1 MRVLPPELVIQDELH
16 LISGPLGTV
25 AGIYEGAIDALAS
38 REVDGKR
45 VRPKIVASTATVR
58 RAQSQIRALF
68 DRKEV
73 AVFPP
78 PGADLREANLKG
90 AFLRGLDLHGADL
103 SEANLTNANLSETN
117 LSGAK
122 LTDAVL
128 CGATLHEA
136 NLEGANL
143 DGADLSIWQYWDED
157 HNEIEQGTDLEKANF
172 RSASLIN
179 SDFYGAYVVDADF
192 TGANITDANFA
203 YAEVRDCDF
212 TDTIGE
218 GTGYFAEEDDRLKK

>member
-1 MRVLPPELVIQDELH
+1 LGPKLVSNLLTEIVP
-16 LISGPLGTV
+16 SCR
-25 AGIYEGAIDALAS
+25 AIPHA
-38 REVDGKR
+38 
-45 VRPKIVASTATVR
+45 KIVCMTIVNGYT
-58 RAQSQIRALF
+58 I
-68 DRKEV
+68 K
-73 AVFPP
+73 
-78 PGADLREANLKG
+78 PGADLREANLEG

-203 YAEVRDCDF
+203 YAELRNCDF

-218 GTGYFAEEDDRLKK
+218 GTGYFAEEDDRLKKYFDELESSREYDPPD